1 MNEPKKKAE
10 QKVKLRLNRET
21 LRMVET
27 QELHLLDRVVGGTEG
42 GSATGDFATQS
53 SCTTFLCREN

>member
-1 MNEPKKKAE
+1 MNEPKKKVE

-27 QELHLLDRVVGGTEG
+27 KELHLLDRVVGGTAE
-42 GSATGDFATQS
+42 ATQS
-53 SCTTFLCREN
+53 SCTTFICRED